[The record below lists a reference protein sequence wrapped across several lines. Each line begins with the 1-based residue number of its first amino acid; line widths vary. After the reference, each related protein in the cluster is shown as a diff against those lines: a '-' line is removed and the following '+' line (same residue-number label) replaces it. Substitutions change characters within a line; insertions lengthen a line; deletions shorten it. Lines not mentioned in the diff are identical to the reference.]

1 MRDKETGLAN
11 GNYTQGSSTQSEL
24 RPSHT
29 KLFGCGQV
37 DTNLPPLPP
46 FTPPLS
52 GWARWL
58 PTPHSRWVTPVEQ
71 YLRGLC
77 SRQAWWTQWTL
88 EQPPVPLSGIL
99 YELGQSQQ
107 DQDLQCEA
115 TVKGTSGLVAN
126 RLTNLQAARNQSA
139 QQVSQNPFCIYTL

>member
-1 MRDKETGLAN
+1 MEITPKGHLPNQNYALAIPN
-11 GNYTQGSSTQSEL
+11 CLAVVKWTL
-24 RPSHT
+24 I
-29 KLFGCGQV
+29 F
-37 DTNLPPLPP
+37 PPLPP
-46 FTPPLS
+46 FRPPLS

-58 PTPHSRWVTPVEQ
+58 PSVPTPHSRWVTPVEQ

-139 QQVSQNPFCIYTL
+139 QQVRQNPFCIYTL